1 MAETRAS
8 RSLQSPAGAV
18 GTLADLP
25 DSLRRSCKVLAH
37 EIGHMFGLSHCVFFH
52 CLMNGS
58 NSLAESVIDSNGKTK
73 PLTRW
78 RHTMNNADKQAA
90 ISALN
95 QILELEL
102 AGVVRYTHYS
112 LMVYGYNRIPIVSWL
127 KGNAEEG
134 LTHAQRAGEMV
145 TLLGGHPSLKI
156 GALLETEKHDVG
168 DILRESLEHE
178 QTALAAYYGLLKIAE
193 GKSVLLEEYA
203 REMIVQEELHLDE
216 VNKMLRRPGAIDPF
230 KG

>member
-1 MAETRAS
+1 
-8 RSLQSPAGAV
+8 
-18 GTLADLP
+18 
-25 DSLRRSCKVLAH
+25 
-37 EIGHMFGLSHCVFFH
+37 
-52 CLMNGS
+52 MND
-58 NSLAESVIDSNGKTK
+58 E
-73 PLTRW
+73 
-78 RHTMNNADKQAA
+78 DKQAA

-112 LMVYGYNRIPIVSWL
+112 LMIYGYNRIPIVSWL
-127 KGNAEEG
+127 KGNAAEG
-134 LTHAQRAGEMV
+134 LNHAQQAGEMV

-178 QTALAAYYGLLKIAE
+178 QAALAAYYGLLRIAE

-203 REMIVQEELHLDE
+203 REMIVEEELHLDE
-216 VNKMLRRPGAIDPF
+216 VNKMLRRPGAIEPF
-230 KG
+230 TG